1 MEPITTALAIN
12 AVVLYLAKK
21 LADNK
26 GISGFFNDFTD
37 ASVAWIKPVFLT
49 EEGKEKEVIA
59 DLTAD
64 PNEQLNKDAV
74 ATAIAKAVKK
84 NPDAEQLLQEM
95 AKVIQQNEPSLG
107 TQNTNTITG
116 DGNKVYQGVNN
127 SQITDNSI
135 NQHHRGSGD
144 NVGGNKIENQTAD
157 KIYNIDRI
165 DKANFK

>member
-1 MEPITTALAIN
+1 MEPITTTVAIN

-26 GISGFFNDFTD
+26 GISGFFNDFTE

-49 EEGKEKEVIA
+49 EEGKEKEVIEKLQEKPDSA
-59 DLTAD
+59 
-64 PNEQLNKDAV
+64 
-74 ATAIAKAVKK
+74 AKQNAVKAAIESELED

-107 TQNTNTITG
+107 MQNTNTITG
-116 DGNKVYQGVNN
+116 DGNKVYQGNN
-127 SQITDNSI
+127 HSQITDNSI
-135 NQHHRGSGD
+135 NQHHTGSGN
-144 NVGGNKIENQTAD
+144 NVAGNKIGTQTAD

-165 DKANFK
+165 DNAKF

>member
-26 GISGFFNDFTD
+26 GISSFFNDFTD

-49 EEGKEKEVIA
+49 DEGKEKELIQ
-59 DLTAD
+59 DLIAD
-64 PNEQLNKDAV
+64 PNEPLNKV
-74 ATAIAKAVKK
+74 AIETAIAKAVKK

-107 TQNTNTITG
+107 THNT
-116 DGNKVYQGVNN
+116 
-127 SQITDNSI
+127 I
-135 NQHHRGSGD
+135 NQHHSGSGD
-144 NVGGNKIENQTAD
+144 NVGRD
-157 KIYNIDRI
+157 KIVR
-165 DKANFK
+165 

>member
-26 GISGFFNDFTD
+26 GISGFFNDFTE

-49 EEGKEKEVIA
+49 EEGKEKEVIEKLQEKPDSA
-59 DLTAD
+59 
-64 PNEQLNKDAV
+64 
-74 ATAIAKAVKK
+74 AKQNAVKAAIESELED

-116 DGNKVYQGVNN
+116 DGNKVYQGNN
-127 SQITDNSI
+127 HSQITDNSI
-135 NQHHRGSGD
+135 NQHHSKR
-144 NVGGNKIENQTAD
+144 
-157 KIYNIDRI
+157 R
-165 DKANFK
+165 